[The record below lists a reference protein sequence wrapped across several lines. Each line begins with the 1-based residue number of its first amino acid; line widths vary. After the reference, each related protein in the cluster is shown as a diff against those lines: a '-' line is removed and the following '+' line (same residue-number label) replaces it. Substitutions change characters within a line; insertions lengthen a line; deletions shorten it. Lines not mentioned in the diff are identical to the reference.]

1 MVIKKQSNEYKHS
14 KAYLLEKQLINGKV
28 NESKYGNTKL
38 FFHIIECLE
47 KY

>member
-1 MVIKKQSNEYKHS
+1 MNIDIRKHI
-14 KAYLLEKQLINGKV
+14 YEKNKLIDGKV